1 MLKEYVK
8 DNYYTRCMLKEYV
21 KDNYYT
27 RCMLKEYVK
36 DNYYTRFYT
45 RSYHCCREI
54 HFNSR
59 RCKILTNSM
68 EREIKVKGTRSW
80 CVLEENV
87 KEKYYARF
95 HTHNYHRYRETH
107 FNARLDMNC

>member
-1 MLKEYVK
+1 
-8 DNYYTRCMLKEYV
+8 
-21 KDNYYT
+21 
-27 RCMLKEYVK
+27 MLKEYVK

-59 RCKILTNSM
+59 QRKILTNSM

-80 CVLEENV
+80 CVLEE
-87 KEKYYARF
+87 KEKFYAKF